1 MQFSP
6 FLTNQNPLSTFPQAE
21 DLQSMLESKL
31 HQNHCLT
38 LHLVLTPTKRDI
50 RTANAVGVWVP
61 QQAGSG
67 SDWFFWQAKMPTIPQ
82 LLCNAS
88 RATAIIAG
96 LMIKVPKFIP
106 PPIPPWLF
114 PKPAPPLLMLPG
126 FPKPPGLP
134 PSLPLLSVYCYC
146 A

>member
-1 MQFSP
+1 
-6 FLTNQNPLSTFPQAE
+6 
-21 DLQSMLESKL
+21 MLESKL

-38 LHLVLTPTKRDI
+38 LQWARTPTKRGSRI
-50 RTANAVGVWVP
+50 ANAVGVTAGTKNLIWLP

-82 LLCNAS
+82 LLCSAS
-88 RATAIIAG
+88 RAADVVAG

-106 PPIPPWLF
+106 PPIQPPWLF
-114 PKPAPPLLMLPG
+114 PKPAPPLLMLPD

-134 PSLPLLSVYCYC
+134 PNLPLLSVYCYS